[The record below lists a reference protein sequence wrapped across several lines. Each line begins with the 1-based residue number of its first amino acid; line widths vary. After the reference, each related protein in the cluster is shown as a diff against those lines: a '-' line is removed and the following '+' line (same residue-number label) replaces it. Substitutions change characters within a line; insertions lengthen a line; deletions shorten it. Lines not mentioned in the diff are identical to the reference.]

1 MGVSDTYIGW
11 TYSRHAFTVRSMD
24 PGKKVLR
31 KFGKRVRELRLERG
45 LSQEEFA
52 LEANI
57 ARSYMGDIERGQRN
71 VSLINMARIA
81 GALQVSLS
89 ELCNSIPGIQP
100 D

>member
-1 MGVSDTYIGW
+1 VD
-11 TYSRHAFTVRSMD
+11 A
-24 PGKKVLR
+24 GKKVLR
-31 KFGKRVRELRLERG
+31 KFGKRVRKLRLERG

-52 LEANI
+52 LEANL

-89 ELCNSIPGIQP
+89 ELCEDIPEILP

>member
-1 MGVSDTYIGW
+1 
-11 TYSRHAFTVRSMD
+11 MD
-24 PGKKVLR
+24 AGKKVLR

-52 LEANI
+52 LEANL

-71 VSLINMARIA
+71 VSLINLARIA

-89 ELCNSIPGIQP
+89 ELCEGIPDIPP

>member
-1 MGVSDTYIGW
+1 MGGSDTYIGW
-11 TYSRHAFTVRSMD
+11 TYSRRGFTVRSVD
-24 PGKKVLR
+24 KGKKVLR
-31 KFGKRVRELRLERG
+31 KFGKRVRKLRLERG

-52 LEANI
+52 LEANL

-89 ELCNSIPGIQP
+89 ELCEDIPEILP

>member
-1 MGVSDTYIGW
+1 MSDSDTYFGW
-11 TYSRHAFTVRSMD
+11 TYSRHGFTVRSVD
-24 PGKKVLR
+24 AGKKVLR
-31 KFGKRVRELRLERG
+31 KFGKRVRKLRLEHG

-52 LEANI
+52 LEANL

-89 ELCNSIPGIQP
+89 ELCEDIPEILS

>member
-1 MGVSDTYIGW
+1 VD
-11 TYSRHAFTVRSMD
+11 A
-24 PGKKVLR
+24 GKKVLR

-52 LEANI
+52 LEANL

-71 VSLINMARIA
+71 VSLINLARIA

-89 ELCNSIPGIQP
+89 ELCEGIPDIPP